1 MLKNDHFLPV
11 FNLFLMVKQVFFIA
25 FALGM
30 WHKARV
36 ILIDYFITTLYRSR
50 AFLGKFGIN
59 PNSPEKQIT

>member
-1 MLKNDHFLPV
+1 
-11 FNLFLMVKQVFFIA
+11 MVKQVFFIA